1 MENYQFGTFNTISQ
15 SSASIGGDFPVWSR
29 RNKCYQGGG
38 WIDTTDLNPG
48 DVIHAGTPVIFQG
61 PGQKVIIVKIT
72 DATNLPKVNG
82 LIFDDVCIPSGVVE
96 ATCAVCYDGRIY
108 ANRANGGNGL
118 PASLKAQLPAVEF
131 VYEGAAP
138 AEPTATP
145 VTPGT

>member
-1 MENYQFGTFNTISQ
+1 M
-15 SSASIGGDFPVWSR
+15 
-29 RNKCYQGGG
+29 
-38 WIDTTDLNPG
+38 
-48 DVIHAGTPVIFQG
+48 IHAGTPVIFQG

-118 PASLKAQLPAVEF
+118 PESLKAQLPAVEF
-131 VYEGAAP
+131 VYDGAAP
-138 AEPTATP
+138 AEPTASP